1 MHDAPSRL
9 TIAQCRDAGLALT
22 LILLLIAYLGTRW
35 NFVLPAI
42 VVMVL
47 AMLAPRLFRPWAI
60 LWWGLSHVFAAVGS
74 RILLTVVFG
83 LVVIPVALFRR
94 MIGADAMRAKDW
106 RGKGSVFVEREG
118 TTTAADLETPY

>member
-9 TIAQCRDAGLALT
+9 TTAQCRDAGLALT
-22 LILLLIAYLGTRW
+22 LILLLLAYFDERW

-47 AMLAPRLFRPWAI
+47 AMLAPGLFRPWAI
-60 LWWGLSHVFAAVGS
+60 LWWGLARVLAAVGS
-74 RILLTVVFG
+74 RILLTIVFG
-83 LVVIPVALFRR
+83 LILIPVALFRR
-94 MIGADAMRAKDW
+94 MIGADAMRAKEW

-118 TTTAADLETPY
+118 AATAADLETPY